1 MSSLFVIIFAL
12 CISIAVN
19 ANLTK
24 SFLMC
29 TGKEELFR
37 CFPAQQFFMIFFSG
51 LTFRISMPPLAR
63 LGLSSRAHF
72 GARSEQCT
80 TWPPGTCSSQSRS
93 SIGPSS
99 SLEEGR
105 SWCQVIIENGHCIVC
120 YLYAT
125 SHQIKKASLRRR
137 EKEEK
142 KATTSPHRSHLLL
155 GSLRCSTKQITYR
168 SLFWFPCTRSCR
180 SLSLT

>member
-12 CISIAVN
+12 SISIAVN

-105 SWCQVIIENGHCIVC
+105 SWCQVIIENWHCIVC

-125 SHQIKKASLRRR
+125 SHQQLGISETERKRR
-137 EKEEK
+137 KESNYF
-142 KATTSPHRSHLLL
+142 TT
-155 GSLRCSTKQITYR
+155 QITFIAW
-168 SLFWFPCTRSCR
+168 LLEVFHKTNHI
-180 SLSLT
+180 

>member
-99 SLEEGR
+99 SSGGGR
-105 SWCQVIIENGHCIVC
+105 SWCQVIVENGYCKGNAHCIVC
-120 YLYAT
+120 NLYAT
-125 SHQIKKASLRRR
+125 SHQQIGISETERKRR
-137 EKEEK
+137 KESNYF
-142 KATTSPHRSHLLL
+142 TT
-155 GSLRCSTKQITYR
+155 QITFIAW
-168 SLFWFPCTRSCR
+168 LLEVFHKTNHI
-180 SLSLT
+180 